1 MRGPAGDT
9 PKGRAAR
16 ARIVEAAWDLL
27 VHDGSAPLTA
37 GLTVRS
43 VAAAA
48 GMSPGAVQHHFP
60 TMADL
65 SDAMVDALLTD
76 ISVGPT
82 DAVGDGMAQFDS
94 DGLAA
99 AVRAAAQFNWDIIN
113 SVEELDIE
121 RRLRRVLI
129 LALGPGASAA
139 ALRSRLRSELWG
151 ECRGLIEH
159 MLQALLDSAGR
170 RLVDPITVADMAQLS
185 GALADGLLTE
195 RLSGDVEIRSGLYA
209 DAVVALMQAL
219 SVPDGV
225 QRTFADVDAG
235 LRRLATRPAAPDT
248 TDPVDVACAAA
259 GLFSEGYAD
268 VGLAAVAAAAGADVS
283 VESIVDAFGTSR
295 SVAAVSFARHL
306 DAVAA
311 AAVRR
316 RDTSVEVAL
325 SDVVTELARRAQ
337 TEPWVA
343 AALVHERVLARVS
356 DPDRLVGLDVRRA
369 VPLDDLIGDL
379 LAELRPGWERREVD
393 ATAALVVDAVLNQSA
408 GRSEEALGAL
418 VARVLRLV
426 PSD

>member
-1 MRGPAGDT
+1 VRGPAGDT

-16 ARIVEAAWDLL
+16 TRIVDAAWELL
-27 VHDGSAPLTA
+27 VHDGSIPLTA
-37 GLTVRS
+37 GLSVRS

-60 TMADL
+60 TMTDL
-65 SDAMVDALLTD
+65 SDAMVDAVLVGV
-76 ISVGPT
+76 SVEPVEAAGL
-82 DAVGDGMAQFDS
+82 GMERVDESGFAE
-94 DGLAA
+94 
-99 AVRAAAQFNWDIIN
+99 AVRAGAQANWEVLSSADE
-113 SVEELDIE
+113 SEVE
-121 RRLRRVLI
+121 RRLRRLYA
-129 LALGPGASAA
+129 LAVGRGDDAESMRARLGE
-139 ALRSRLRSELWG
+139 ELWG
-151 ECRGLIEH
+151 SYRPTVESMMG
-159 MLQALLDSAGR
+159 ALVEAAGR
-170 RLVDPITVADMAQLS
+170 RPVDPFTVGDLAQLT
-185 GALADGLLTE
+185 GALAEGLLAE
-195 RLSGDVEIRSGLYA
+195 SMCGGVPVRAGLYA
-209 DAVVALMQAL
+209 DSVVALAL
-219 SVPDGV
+219 ALTVPA
-225 QRTFADVDAG
+225 RRRWTLADIDAG
-235 LRRLATRPAAPDT
+235 LHEPAGTALERVDVA
-248 TDPVDVACAAA
+248 VDVACAAA

-306 DAVAA
+306 DAVAV

-337 TEPWVA
+337 AEPWVA
-343 AALVHERVLARVS
+343 AALVHERVLARAS

-393 ATAALVVDAVLNQSA
+393 ATAALVVDTVLNQSA

>member
-1 MRGPAGDT
+1 
-9 PKGRAAR
+9 
-16 ARIVEAAWDLL
+16 
-27 VHDGSAPLTA
+27 LTA

-65 SDAMVDALLTD
+65 SDAMVDAVLVGV
-76 ISVGPT
+76 SVEPVEAAGL
-82 DAVGDGMAQFDS
+82 GMERVDESGFAE
-94 DGLAA
+94 
-99 AVRAAAQFNWDIIN
+99 AVRAGAQANWDVL
-113 SVEELDIE
+113 SSADESEVE
-121 RRLRRVLI
+121 RRLRRLYA
-129 LALGPGASAA
+129 LAVGRGADSESMRARLGE
-139 ALRSRLRSELWG
+139 ELWG
-151 ECRGLIEH
+151 SYRPTVES
-159 MLQALLDSAGR
+159 MMDSLVEAAGR
-170 RLVDPITVADMAQLS
+170 RPVDPFTVGDLAQLT
-185 GALADGLLTE
+185 GALAEGLLAE
-195 RLSGDVEIRSGLYA
+195 SMCGGVPVRAGLYA
-209 DAVVALMQAL
+209 DSVVALAL
-219 SVPDGV
+219 ALTVPA
-225 QRTFADVDAG
+225 RRRWTLADVDAG
-235 LRRLATRPAAPDT
+235 LHEPAGTALDR
-248 TDPVDVACAAA
+248 VDVACAAA

-306 DAVAA
+306 DALVA

-337 TEPWVA
+337 AEPWVA
-343 AALVHERVLARVS
+343 AALVHERVLARAS

-393 ATAALVVDAVLNQSA
+393 ATAALVVDTVLNQSA